1 MTPEAASWAGLAAAA
16 PLVLVALCWALL
28 ILHAHRPL
36 WRAVDVFLAAL
47 LGQGCARQLL
57 ALALALLQLLGAP
70 QAARGMACSSAVWSL
85 TALHALHAATL
96 ASLVLDRALSLRW
109 PRRYKR
115 HPRRDHARYHVC
127 VLTVIAGFVGLAA
140 VFARPPPSL
149 HDTTCAFLP
158 HELEPR
164 FALFAATLHGVLA
177 VATLVGALVVEV
189 RRRRRPSLLRSTSD
203 LRALAPPNQSDTST
217 ASTASGRGRSSSDS
231 SMLGGKPALISGYG
245 DGVGPAGGRYSD
257 TESSMLGAGCKG
269 YGSSLLLTGP
279 YATTWHEQ
287 PTKKLALPERL
298 RWSTV
303 VAVLALC
310 YLLHHLPVL
319 VSTAHARA
327 SFRLAN
333 GA

>member
-1 MTPEAASWAGLAAAA
+1 MNPEAASWAGLAAGA
-16 PLVLVALCWALL
+16 PLVLVALCWSLV

-57 ALALALLQLLGAP
+57 TLAVALLQLLGAP
-70 QAARGMACSSAVWSL
+70 KAARGVACSSAVWAL

-140 VFARPPPSL
+140 VFARPQPSPNE
-149 HDTTCAFLP
+149 TTCAFLP

-164 FALFAATLHGVLA
+164 FALFAATLHVVLA
-177 VATLVGALVVEV
+177 VATLAGAIVVEV

-203 LRALAPPNQSDTST
+203 LRALAQSDTST

-231 SMLGGKPALISGYG
+231 SDLGKPALIGGFESA
-245 DGVGPAGGRYSD
+245 DGSA
-257 TESSMLGAGCKG
+257 LGACKT

-279 YATTWHEQ
+279 YHTQTSSAWLE
-287 PTKKLALPERL
+287 PSNKNKLALPERL

-303 VAVLALC
+303 VSVLSLC
-310 YLLHHLPVL
+310 YLLHHLPLL
-319 VSTAHARA
+319 VSTMFPSGGGGGSMDKFCATIC
-327 SFRLAN
+327 LIT
-333 GA
+333 